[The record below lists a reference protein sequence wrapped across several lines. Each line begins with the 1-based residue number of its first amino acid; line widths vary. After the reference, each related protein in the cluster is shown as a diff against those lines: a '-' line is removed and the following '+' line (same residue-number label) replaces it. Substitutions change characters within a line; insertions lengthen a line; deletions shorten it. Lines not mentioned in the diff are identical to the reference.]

1 MERANETWIEELRG
15 AGPGRERALADLR
28 ANLLRGLRVAL
39 ASRSGA
45 DDAFLEDSVQEALL
59 RVLDRLETFE
69 GRSQFVSW
77 AMAIAVRQALTGLRK
92 ERWRGVSLEQLAG
105 TDEGRGVE
113 AVDRALGPEQAS
125 LRSEMVEVMRRIM
138 REQLTDKQ
146 YVALKA
152 ELNGMPQEEIGRQLG
167 STRNAV
173 YKLTHDA
180 RRKLKAGLEAAGFGA
195 DSLLEAW
202 GT

>member
-1 MERANETWIEELRG
+1 MERANDLWIEELRRS
-15 AGPGRERALADLR
+15 GPGREPALADLR
-28 ANLLRGLRVAL
+28 AGLLRGLRGAL
-39 ASRSGA
+39 AGRPGA

-59 RVLDRLETFE
+59 RVLDRLDTFE
-69 GRSQFVSW
+69 GRSKFVSW
-77 AMAIAVRQALTGLRK
+77 AMAIAVRQALTGLRRQ
-92 ERWRGVSLEQLAG
+92 RWRGVSLEQLAG
-105 TDEGRGVE
+105 TGDERAVE
-113 AVDRALGPEQAS
+113 AVDRAVGPEQAS
-125 LRSEMVEVMRRIM
+125 LRSEMVETLRRIM
-138 REQLTDKQ
+138 REQLTERQ
-146 YVALKA
+146 YVALTA

-167 STRNAV
+167 SNRNAV

>member
-1 MERANETWIEELRG
+1 MERANEAWIEDLRG
-15 AGPGRERALADLR
+15 ASPAREPALADLR
-28 ANLLRGLRVAL
+28 ADLLRGLRAAL
-39 ASRSGA
+39 AGRPGA
-45 DDAFLEDSVQEALL
+45 DDAFLEDAVQEALL
-59 RVLDRLETFE
+59 RVLERLNTFE
-69 GRSQFVSW
+69 GRSKFVSW
-77 AMAIAVRQALTGLRK
+77 AMAIAVRQALTGLR
-92 ERWRGVSLEQLAG
+92 RQHWRGVSLEQLTG
-105 TDEGRGVE
+105 TGGGRGVE

-125 LRSEMVEVMRRIM
+125 LRSEMVEVMRRVM
-138 REQLTDKQ
+138 REQLTERQ
-146 YVALKA
+146 YVALTA

-167 STRNAV
+167 SNRNAV